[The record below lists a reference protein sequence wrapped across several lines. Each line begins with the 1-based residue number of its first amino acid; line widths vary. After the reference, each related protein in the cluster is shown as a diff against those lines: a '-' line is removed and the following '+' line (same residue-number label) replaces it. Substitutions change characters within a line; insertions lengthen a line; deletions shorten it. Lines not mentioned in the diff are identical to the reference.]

1 MSHVKLVFEDV
12 EGGEIAFRAVFTD
25 GENKQSRAHQMANQ
39 VIHWLD
45 TQAERKTEESVEE
58 HTPRSPLL
66 A

>member
-1 MSHVKLVFEDV
+1 MSHVKLIFEDA
-12 EGGEIAFRAVFTD
+12 EDGEIAFRAVFTD

-45 TQAERKTEESVEE
+45 TQAERKTDEDIRGLD
-58 HTPRSPLL
+58 PRSPLL